1 MKKLKFITAALTSVA
16 LLFGSFGIT
25 SCSDSGDD
33 DSSKKP
39 VLADVITNVS
49 LANDVTF
56 TAGDALPTSEKFV
69 VVARISGKSKTLTAE
84 EFTVTTPEANI
95 DNTDTE
101 ALKLKMSGEAHNET
115 VTLTIAL
122 ADNPTVTK
130 EFGIALSDGATVT
143 KVTATFGN
151 AKTEYEVGDEFDWT
165 GITVKAFYGED
176 DVTGEDVTAKATSDF
191 DSSSAAESVAVTFT
205 FGEVSA
211 TEKLTVTIKERPE
224 EAPYELTFQKTSNT
238 VTYAKGTYT
247 CTLVDASSGEWQN
260 QIFIK
265 NPNADANLVAG
276 DKVHASITVKAD
288 KAVGSFYFKE
298 QFNGVNYTG
307 IYKVVALAAGE
318 STKIDLYGTVTND
331 YDTSSGYVID
341 VRGNEANTTL
351 EISGIAVEKL
361 GEYNISAITLVPSAS
376 SVAAGENVTLKVVD
390 QYGFEVNGATVE
402 ITSEGVTST
411 LSEDGKTLTAGSTD
425 ETVSLKATYNAIAS
439 EVVGIT
445 VTAEKDYNKYWNTT
459 TTTGENDAPV
469 GYFSIWAAKTGWN
482 CGNEVTLSD
491 MDATETS
498 ATVTRAVEVKGA
510 EWYNTQIWYAVD
522 KAAEFS
528 FKVTSTV
535 AGDITVNKTVYT
547 LEANT
552 AKEIKVS
559 LDAAGHLGIQL
570 GNESQKTAL
579 PGGTFTISDFSVT
592 FPN

>member
-1 MKKLKFITAALTSVA
+1 MKKLNFITAALTSVA

-39 VLADVITNVS
+39 VLADVITSVS

-56 TAGDALPTSEKFV
+56 TAGDALPTSEQFV

-101 ALKLKMSGEAHNET
+101 ALKLKMSGDAHNET

-130 EFGIALSDGATVT
+130 EFDIALSDGATVT
-143 KVTATFGN
+143 KVTATFDN
-151 AKTEYEVGDEFDWT
+151 PKTEYEVGDVFDWT
-165 GITVKAFYGED
+165 GITIKAFYGTDE
-176 DVTGEDVTAKATSDF
+176 TGEDVTAKATSNF
-191 DSSSAAESVAVTFT
+191 DSSSAAESVEVTFT

-211 TEKLTVTIKERPE
+211 TEKLTITIKEKPE

-247 CTLVDASSGEWQN
+247 CTLVEASSGEWQN

-288 KAVGSFYFKE
+288 KAVESFYFKE
-298 QFNGVNYTG
+298 QFNGVTYAG
-307 IYKVVALAAGE
+307 IDKAVALVAGE
-318 STKIDLYGTVTND
+318 STKIDLYGTVTVD
-331 YDTSSGYVID
+331 YDASSGYVID

-361 GEYNISAITLVPSAS
+361 GDYEISAITLVPSAS

-469 GYFSIWAAKTGWN
+469 GYFSIWAAKAVWAD
-482 CGNEVTLSD
+482 CGNEVTLSN
-491 MDATETS
+491 MHATETS
-498 ATVTRAVEVKGA
+498 ATVTRQVESNGA
-510 EWYNTQIWYAVD
+510 KWFNTQIWYAVD
-522 KAAEFS
+522 RAAEFS
-528 FKVTSTV
+528 FKVTSTE

-552 AKEIKVS
+552 AKEITVS
-559 LDAAGHLGIQL
+559 LASAGKLAIQL
-570 GNESQKTAL
+570 GNESAATIL
-579 PGGTFTISDFSVT
+579 PAGTFTISDFSVT

>member
-101 ALKLKMSGEAHNET
+101 ALKLKMSGDAHNET

-130 EFGIALSDGATVT
+130 EFDIALSDGATVT
-143 KVTATFGN
+143 KITATFDN
-151 AKTEYEVGDEFDWT
+151 AKIEYEVGDEFDWT
-165 GITVKAFYGED
+165 GITVKGYYGEGD
-176 DVTGEDVTAKATSDF
+176 TTGEDITAKATCDF

-211 TEKLTVTIKERPE
+211 TEKLTVTIKEKSE
-224 EAPYELTFQKTSNT
+224 EAPYELTFQRNNNSS
-238 VTYAKGTYT
+238 TYAKGTYT
-247 CTLVDASSGEWQN
+247 CTLVEASSGEWQN

-288 KAVGSFYFKE
+288 KAVESFYFKE
-298 QFNGVNYTG
+298 QFNSGTYAG
-307 IYKVVALAAGE
+307 IDKAVALAAGE

-361 GEYNISAITLVPSAS
+361 GDYEISAITLVPSAS

-390 QYGFEVNGATVE
+390 QYGFEVNGANVL
-402 ITSEGVTST
+402 ITSES
-411 LSEDGKTLTAGSTD
+411 SESKLEGTTLTAGSTN
-425 ETVSLKATYNAIAS
+425 ETVSLKATYNGIESA
-439 EVVGIT
+439 VVGIT

-459 TTTGENDAPV
+459 TTTGEKDAPV
-469 GYFSIWAAKTGWN
+469 GYFSIWAAQAGWN
-482 CGNEVTLSD
+482 CGNAVTLSN
-491 MDATETS
+491 MNATETS
-498 ATVTRAVEVKGA
+498 ATVTRQVESDGA
-510 EWYNTQIWYAVD
+510 EWFNTQIWYAVD
-522 KAAEFS
+522 SAAEFS

-552 AKEIKVS
+552 EKEIKVS
-559 LDAAGHLGIQL
+559 LTSAGNLAIQL
-570 GNESQKTAL
+570 GNESAKTIL
-579 PGGTFTISDFSVT
+579 PEGTFTISNFSVT
-592 FPN
+592 FSK